1 MSDES
6 AFHDG
11 YMRALEDV
19 DKLVGDMTAPTL
31 DAVNRLRTILSKR
44 IEKARSLSTCSLAA
58 EASGARGY

>member
-11 YMRALEDV
+11 YMHALEDV
-19 DKLVGDMTAPTL
+19 DALVGDMTAPSI
-31 DAVNRLRTILSKR
+31 DAVNRLRAILSQK
-44 IEKARSLSTCSLAA
+44 IEKARCLSTCSLAS

>member
-19 DKLVGDMTAPTL
+19 DQLVGDMTAPTL
-31 DAVNRLRTILSKR
+31 DAVNRLRAILSKR
-44 IEKARSLSTCSLAA
+44 IEKARCLSTCSLAS
-58 EASGARGY
+58 EASGSRGY